1 MKKLFVGLTFS
12 ILLVTAYSEAQLSN
26 GAAVSWLEDQ
36 PIVAKV
42 ERSGWVAGSVDIHVN
57 NAWDAM
63 KKYEK
68 ELLVNN
74 WAQTWMAAGG
84 RTMFVYDSEGKQVA
98 SLSVLHRAIVRD

>member
-1 MKKLFVGLTFS
+1 MKKLFLCLTFS

-36 PIVAKV
+36 PIIAKV
-42 ERSGWVAGSVDIHVN
+42 ERSGWIAGSVDIHVN
-57 NAWDAM
+57 NAWDAI

-84 RTMFVYDSEGKQVA
+84 KTMFVYDIERKQVA
-98 SLSVLHRAIVRD
+98 SVSLLNGAIVKD